1 MIQFLDVR
9 QGCVGHHPAVGDHR
23 DPVADRV
30 QRVQVVG
37 DQEHGQPQ
45 RFLQGLDQAV
55 EGGRADRVEAG
66 GGFVQEQQWRIQ
78 RQRTGQA
85 GALAHAAGQ
94 LRGQLVDRI
103 GGQAGQLHFQQ
114 RQFVVPALGQ
124 LAVVF
129 LQRHLH
135 VLAHG
140 QRGEQGAVLEQHAGV
155 ALDVQPAL
163 CIVGTRVAAEYFD
176 LPGIGHAQA
185 EDRAHQHRF
194 AGTGAA
200 DHAQDFAAA
209 HIQVQVF
216 VHGLA
221 AEAVDQATHADGQF
235 VALVV
240 AHVDG
245 VGEGGCAHVTS
256 PCA

>member
-1 MIQFLDVR
+1 MIQFLDVG
-9 QGCVGHHPAVGDHR
+9 QGGVGHHPAVGDHR
-23 DPVADRV
+23 YPVADRI

-45 RFLQGLDQAV
+45 RFLQRLDQAV
-55 EGGRADRVEAG
+55 ERGADRVEPG
-66 GGFVQEQQWRIQ
+66 GGFVQEQQRRIQ
-78 RQRTGQA
+78 RQRPGQA

-94 LRGQLVDRI
+94 LRRQLVDRV
-103 GGQAGQLHFQQ
+103 GGQAGQFHFQQ

-124 LAVVF
+124 FAVVF
-129 LQRHLH
+129 LQWNLD
-135 VLAHG
+135 VLTHG
-140 QRGEQGAVLEQHAGV
+140 QRREQGTVLEQHAGI
-155 ALDVQPAL
+155 AFDVQAAL
-163 CIVGTRVAAEYFD
+163 GVVGTRIAEDFD
-176 LPGIGHAQA
+176 LPSIRHTQA
-185 EDRAHQHRF
+185 EDRAHQHRL
-194 AGTGAA
+194 AGAGAA

-209 HIQVQVF
+209 YVQIQVF

-221 AEAVDQATHADGQF
+221 AEPVDQATHADGQF

-245 VGEGGCAHVTS
+245 FGEGGCAHVTS